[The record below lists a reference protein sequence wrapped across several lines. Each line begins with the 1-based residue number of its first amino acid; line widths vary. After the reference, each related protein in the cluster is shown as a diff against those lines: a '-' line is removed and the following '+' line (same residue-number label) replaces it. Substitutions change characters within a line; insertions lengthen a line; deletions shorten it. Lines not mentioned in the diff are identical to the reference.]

1 MVYLHCTLLPKA
13 PAGLRAPWA
22 QALLPGLLISGPL
35 SFSVEEG
42 PLSLAF
48 LCALPHPPYT
58 TFLYSTYHTFL
69 CFQEVGSHYVIQ
81 LGLKSGQVLFPTQ
94 CLK

>member
-1 MVYLHCTLLPKA
+1 MAYLHWTLLPKA

-22 QALLPGLLISGPL
+22 QAFLPGLLISGPL

-48 LCALPHPPYT
+48 LCALPHPPHTTRFYT
-58 TFLYSTYHTFL
+58 ARTIHSFVFKRWGHIT
-69 CFQEVGSHYVIQ
+69 IQ
-81 LGLKSGQVLFPTQ
+81 VGLKSL